1 MSLITKILDLPACV
15 QVVFDFC
22 GFATPKLQVSKE
34 QTEHRNQTYTVSWF
48 PQVGGGPGQE
58 LIGGPPKNPPK
69 GVS

>member
-1 MSLITKILDLPACV
+1 MSLIKKILHLPACV

-22 GFATPKLQVSKE
+22 GFATPNIQVSKE
-34 QTEHRNQTYTVSWF
+34 QTEHRNPAYTVSWF
-48 PQVGGGPGQE
+48 PQVGGFPGQE